1 MQKEIQQTEEKG
13 EDWANLN
20 FHFPTWMPYMS
31 GKLLKEKIEQ
41 NWKEDAANFFKVI
54 LYPIFPILLWKQC
67 GSLVLIHLYKR
78 RDISGF
84 LLSRVWRRDD

>member
-1 MQKEIQQTEEKG
+1 
-13 EDWANLN
+13 
-20 FHFPTWMPYMS
+20 MPYMS

-84 LLSRVWRRDD
+84 CYQEFDVATTKWRNVKFCVRFC